1 MTILSARYV
10 KFMILGAATGLALV
24 GGIANLSTAQ
34 EPTKDPIAYVGHG
47 ALFDAS
53 GNQIRPTAAFI
64 ARAQRWY
71 RAKLLEGLDPRKR
84 QEFVAYERE
93 LKSGLKLDG
102 QAGLVVEQ
110 RAIDWLAANSAKAS
124 GDERLG
130 SKLSA
135 IRYQLTWNLPSEAG
149 PSAQNKKLPGIWD
162 GGPFQVDPQIQRKL
176 DLPKSGAGGRTVFL
190 ATTNTGQSY
199 IDECVANQVPIPPTI
214 NQMDPAGTAGWKSQ
228 GWIPQGQ
235 QYIVQSPAEVR
246 TFESP
251 QGMCIALPRY
261 NASKTTVALDGVI
274 CLSKVTSK
282 VCIWDNQKGGSTFS
296 FPASTKIPIGKPDL
310 AIDPMGRYQGG
321 GAELTSPGGG
331 VCTDCHAGENP
342 YIVHPDAVL
351 APGVTFGDLGSTLPM
366 FAPNRYIPLVLA
378 SWPQNDASFAG
389 ALTPPSCKG
398 CHSKGGAGRFPFL
411 SNLLP
416 GYCGTILKGA
426 VAGLTSPPAPP
437 TMPQGSPGSM
447 ASDPVVNAFRNF
459 CNNAPDASAADLGDP
474 HLTTVNGINY
484 DFQSAGEFTS
494 LRNLDDGFEL
504 QTRQTP
510 VVTSF
515 VPGTNPYTGLQ
526 SCVSLNTAAALRVGS
541 RRISYQ
547 PGRGDQRM
555 EIRVDGKLVTLPASG
570 ISLGAGSRIAN
581 AAAGGGIDVRSADGT
596 HVVIT
601 PNFWSS
607 QGYWYLNVDV
617 LKTRALEGTMGY
629 IMPGNWL
636 PVGPTGATFGTKP
649 AALLAR
655 WTVLNQNFANA
666 WRVTSTNSLF
676 DYAAGTSPATYA
688 DSAWPAKP
696 GLGCSASPAVPSIPA
711 PGRPPIRPIDRQK
724 AAEICRPTSK
734 DKALFEACLF
744 DTMVMGDPG
753 VGEAYKRTLAARA
766 AAAP

>member
-1 MTILSARYV
+1 MTVVSLQYAKYILLSA
-10 KFMILGAATGLALV
+10 AAGLALL
-24 GGIANLSTAQ
+24 GGVSNFSIAQQRGS
-34 EPTKDPIAYVGHG
+34 EPIAYVGHG
-47 ALFDAS
+47 ALFDAD

-64 ARAQRWY
+64 AKAQRWY
-71 RAKLLEGLDPRKR
+71 RAKLLEGIEPNKR
-84 QEFVAYERE
+84 EEFARYERE
-93 LKSGLKLDG
+93 LKAGLKLDG
-102 QAGLVVEQ
+102 QAALVIEQ
-110 RAIDWLAANSAKAS
+110 RAIDWLAANSAKAR

-135 IRYQLTWNLPSEAG
+135 IRYQLTWNLPAEGRPGAK
-149 PSAQNKKLPGIWD
+149 NLPGIWD
-162 GGPFQVDPQIQRKL
+162 GGQFQLNPQIQRKL
-176 DLPKSGAGGRTVFL
+176 DLPKSGPGGVVFL
-190 ATTNTGQSY
+190 STTNTGQSY
-199 IDECVANQVPIPPTI
+199 IDECAANEVPIPPTI
-214 NQMDPAGTAGWKSQ
+214 NQMDPNGTAGWKSQ
-228 GWIPQGQ
+228 GWIPVGQ

-251 QGMCIALPRY
+251 KGMCIALPRY
-261 NASKTTVALDGVI
+261 DSGKTTVALDGVI

-296 FPASTKIPIGKPDL
+296 FPANTKIPIGKPDL

-351 APGVTFGDLGSTLPM
+351 APGVTFGSLGDTLPM
-366 FAPNRYIPLVLA
+366 FAPNRYDPLVLA
-378 SWPQNDASFAG
+378 SWPQNNASFAG
-389 ALTPPSCKG
+389 ALTPASCKG
-398 CHSKGGAGRFPFL
+398 CHSKGGAGRFPYL
-411 SNLLP
+411 SNQLQ
-416 GYCGTILKGA
+416 GYCNTILKGA
-426 VAGLTSPPAPP
+426 VQGLTSPSAPP
-437 TMPQGSPGSM
+437 TMPQGSPGSK
-447 ASDPVVNAFRNF
+447 ANDPVVNTFRNF

-494 LRNLDDGFEL
+494 LRNADAGFEL

-526 SCVSLNTAAALRVGS
+526 SCVSLNTAAALRVGK

-547 PGRGDQRM
+547 PGKGDQRM
-555 EIRVDGKLVTLPASG
+555 EIRIDGKQVSLPAGG
-570 ISLGAGSRIAN
+570 ISLGAGSSIAS
-581 AAAGGGIDVRSADGT
+581 AAAGGGIDVKSADGT
-596 HVVIT
+596 HVLIT

-617 LKTRALEGTMGY
+617 LKTPALEGTMGY
-629 IMPGNWL
+629 IMAGNWL
-636 PVGPTGATFGTKP
+636 PLGPNGATFGPKP

-655 WTVLNQNFANA
+655 WTLLNQSFANA
-666 WRVTSTNSLF
+666 WRVTSANSLF

-688 DSAWPAKP
+688 DPAWPAKP
-696 GLGCSASPAVPSIPA
+696 GEGCSASPGAPSIPA
-711 PGRPPIRPIDRQK
+711 AGRPSIRPLDRQK
-724 AAEICRPTSK
+724 AAEICRPAIK
-734 DKALFEACLF
+734 DKALFDACVF
-744 DTMVMGDPG
+744 DAMVMGDAG